1 MIGLFRFQAVE
12 LNKAV
17 RIGDKPSAPIQIL
30 AVTTAAPLAAPSAGP
45 TTTTAVVTTVTAVA
59 TASTE
64 STPITTTTPQAP
76 VNPTPPVEL
85 PISPPTKIR
94 QEPKLPEARAPIK
107 KYYGRKRDGQN
118 SSSDDDLSYEEAD
131 STEKNK

>member
-1 MIGLFRFQAVE
+1 ME

-45 TTTTAVVTTVTAVA
+45 TTTTTTTAVVTTVTAVA

-64 STPITTTTPQAP
+64 ATPTTTTTPQAL
-76 VNPTPPVEL
+76 VIPTPPVEL

-94 QEPKLPEARAPIK
+94 QEPKLPDAHAPIK